1 MDKSTQ
7 KLAGMIIV
15 CTIGLPILLVV
26 LLIKGLLWVIAYFV
40 SIKRKNDELKI
51 YNDILNINLQEQ
63 LSKVDMLE
71 GIEFEKYIGQMLKKI
86 GFTNVVITKGSGD
99 FGADIIA
106 EKENERY
113 AFQCKRFSTAIG
125 PKPIGEVLRGM
136 NKYNCTKGIVVTNNY
151 FTKQAI
157 EEAEVSAIE
166 LWDREKLSSL
176 INEINNIEE
185 TAKVKLLDDNIKK
198 GDRNMLS
205 IEKIPEMEDDIQ
217 ENTMYGPVQTTVTID
232 KVISKNIGKIVE
244 LTAGFYEIDEDLE
257 EGKYKISAKK
267 GTRKFIC

>member
-106 EKENERY
+106 EKENERH
-113 AFQCKRFSTAIG
+113 AFQCKRFSTPIEIG
-125 PKPIGEVLRGM
+125 RAHV
-136 NKYNCTKGIVVTNNY
+136 
-151 FTKQAI
+151 
-157 EEAEVSAIE
+157 
-166 LWDREKLSSL
+166 
-176 INEINNIEE
+176 
-185 TAKVKLLDDNIKK
+185 
-198 GDRNMLS
+198 
-205 IEKIPEMEDDIQ
+205 
-217 ENTMYGPVQTTVTID
+217 
-232 KVISKNIGKIVE
+232 
-244 LTAGFYEIDEDLE
+244 
-257 EGKYKISAKK
+257 
-267 GTRKFIC
+267 